1 MRWYP
6 CTDNKDEGKVGL
18 DMKILLLG
26 SLISAAQMEQ
36 LNSNSKE
43 KASVAPVNYETMLAK
58 GLVENGAKVDALS
71 VPAVAAFP
79 HSIYKHIAGKQET
92 IENNIRIQWVPFINI
107 QGMKQLTIKR
117 NAEKLLERWLQ
128 ENKDI
133 KDKVVLMYSI
143 YPPYTEPAV
152 RLCKKY
158 GCHLSAVI
166 TDLPEYM
173 YSWKNMKGIR
183 GWYSQRMSEKMI
195 NIQGKC
201 DSYIL
206 FTKPMA
212 AKMGIE
218 DKPYMVSE
226 GFCDASVFADISE
239 QKKYSRKTIVY
250 GGNLSR
256 LYGIQNLVKGFMQT
270 NLDAELHLYGAGGDA
285 AFVEK
290 CADKD
295 SRVKFFGRVDRKTLL
310 IALKRAH
317 LLVVNKPTADDYSN
331 YSFSSKILEYMASGT
346 PLLTTKVGGMSA
358 EYLKYVYAI
367 EDESI
372 DGISAVL
379 NTVLK
384 KTPREVCIFGKR
396 AAQFVVSNK
405 NYLKMTREIMSF
417 LHSALYE
424 DRKNESITD

>member
-1 MRWYP
+1 
-6 CTDNKDEGKVGL
+6 
-18 DMKILLLG
+18 MKILLLG

-58 GLVENGAKVDALS
+58 GLAENGAKVDALS

-79 HSIYKHIAGKQET
+79 HSIYKHIGEKRET
-92 IENNIRIQWVPFINI
+92 LENDIQIQWVPFINM

-117 NAEKLLERWLQ
+117 NVEKLLEQWLK

-158 GCHLSAVI
+158 ECHLSAVI

-183 GWYSQRMSEKMI
+183 GWYSKRLSEKMMYL
-195 NIQGKC
+195 QGKC
-201 DSYIL
+201 DSYVL

-212 AKMGIE
+212 VKMGIQ

-226 GFCDASVFADISE
+226 GFCDASIFNDIPDQE
-239 QKKYSRKTIVY
+239 KYPRKTIVY

-270 NLDAELHLYGAGGDA
+270 DLDAELHLYGAGGDA
-285 AFVEK
+285 AFIKE
-290 CADKD
+290 CARQD
-295 SRVKFFGRVDRKTLL
+295 SRIKFFGRVDRKTLL
-310 IALKRAH
+310 IALKKAH

-346 PLLTTKVGGMSA
+346 PLLTTKVGGMPE
-358 EYLKYVYAI
+358 EYLKYVHII

-372 DGISAVL
+372 SGISNVL
-379 NTVLK
+379 TTVMDNAPKEFYL
-384 KTPREVCIFGKR
+384 FGQK
-396 AAQFVVSNK
+396 AAHFAIEDK
-405 NYLKMTREIMSF
+405 NYRKMTEKVLIF
-417 LHSALYE
+417 LQSQLSE
-424 DRKNESITD
+424 DK

>member
-1 MRWYP
+1 
-6 CTDNKDEGKVGL
+6 
-18 DMKILLLG
+18 MKILLLG

-71 VPAVAAFP
+71 VPAVAAYP
-79 HSIYKHIAGKQET
+79 HSIYKHIDKKQET
-92 IENNIRIQWVPFINI
+92 IENNIQIQWVPFVNI
-107 QGMKQLTIKR
+107 QGMKQPTIKR
-117 NAEKLLERWLQ
+117 NVEKLLEQWLQ
-128 ENKDI
+128 ENEDV

-183 GWYSQRMSEKMI
+183 GWYSKRLSEKMLEL
-195 NIQGKC
+195 QGRC

-212 AKMGIE
+212 TKMGIE

-226 GFCDASVFADISE
+226 GFCDASIFDDIPDQE
-239 QKKYSRKTIVY
+239 KYPRKTIVY

-270 NLDAELHLYGAGGDA
+270 DLDAELHLYGAGGDA
-285 AFVEK
+285 AFIEECVK
-290 CADKD
+290 KD
-295 SRVKFFGRVDRKTLL
+295 SRIKFFGRVDRKTLL
-310 IALKRAH
+310 VALKKAH
-317 LLVVNKPTADDYSN
+317 LLVVNKPTSDDYSN

-346 PLLTTKVGGMSA
+346 PLLTTKVGGMPE
-358 EYLKYVYAI
+358 EYYDYFYFFDEESTEGIKSSLERIVNFSETQLK
-367 EDESI
+367 DK
-372 DGISAVL
+372 GISA
-379 NTVLK
+379 
-384 KTPREVCIFGKR
+384 R
-396 AAQFVVSNK
+396 AFAVKNK
-405 NYLKMTREIMSF
+405 NYQYMTST
-417 LHSALYE
+417 
-424 DRKNESITD
+424 ITDFLGDSINGDF

>member
-1 MRWYP
+1 
-6 CTDNKDEGKVGL
+6 
-18 DMKILLLG
+18 MKILLLG

-117 NAEKLLERWLQ
+117 NVEKLLEQWLQ

-183 GWYSQRMSEKMI
+183 GWYSKRLSEKMM
-195 NIQGKC
+195 NLQGKC

-212 AKMGIE
+212 AKMGIQ

-226 GFCDASVFADISE
+226 GFCDASIFDDIPNQE
-239 QKKYSRKTIVY
+239 KYPRKTIVY

-270 NLDAELHLYGAGGDA
+270 DLDAELHLYGAGGDA
-285 AFVEK
+285 AFIEE
-290 CADKD
+290 CAKQD
-295 SRVKFFGRVDRKTLL
+295 SRIKFFGRVDRKTLL
-310 IALKRAH
+310 VALKKAH

-346 PLLTTKVGGMSA
+346 PLLTTKVGGMPEEYWKHCYFIIDETCDGIAQAIKSVMEKSA
-358 EYLKYVYAI
+358 EKLRNKSVKAREFAI
-367 EDESI
+367 E
-372 DGISAVL
+372 
-379 NTVLK
+379 
-384 KTPREVCIFGKR
+384 
-396 AAQFVVSNK
+396 QK
-405 NYLKMTREIMSF
+405 NCFTMVKEITYFLKMQVVTQTVDGEF
-417 LHSALYE
+417 NE
-424 DRKNESITD
+424 DQI